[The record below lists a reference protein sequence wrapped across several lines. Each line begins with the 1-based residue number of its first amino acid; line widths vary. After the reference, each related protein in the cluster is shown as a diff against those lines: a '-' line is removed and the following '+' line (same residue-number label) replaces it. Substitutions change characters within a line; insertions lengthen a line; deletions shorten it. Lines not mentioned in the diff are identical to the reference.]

1 MCYVK
6 IADPLAAIVNSIEME
21 YGGGGFMH
29 MKFCL
34 ASLFDP

>member
-1 MCYVK
+1 MRYVK
-6 IADPLAAIVNSIEME
+6 IADPLAAIVNSIETE
-21 YGGGGFMH
+21 YGGGSMH